1 MAKETN
7 DKIDF
12 KLPARTLEELGKME
26 RSIKSTRSMM
36 QTLKGLGVDISDL
49 EAKLTWAEETR
60 KTLLKEFG

>member
-1 MAKETN
+1 MVDETD

-26 RSIKSTRSMM
+26 KSIQSTRRMM
-36 QTLKGLGVDISDL
+36 QTLKGLGMDITDIESKL
-49 EAKLTWAEETR
+49 EWAEETR